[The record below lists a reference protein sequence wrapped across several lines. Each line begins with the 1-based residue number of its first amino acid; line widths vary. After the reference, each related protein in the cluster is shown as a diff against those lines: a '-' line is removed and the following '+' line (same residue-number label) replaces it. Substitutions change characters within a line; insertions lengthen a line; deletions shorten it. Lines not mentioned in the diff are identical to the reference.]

1 MSADSRA
8 KKTTQKHRRQLLE
21 IEQYSSEAVELGD
34 LCIPAV
40 SSAAQGLSSDHE
52 EVSAALL
59 LRWNVFL
66 VLLKSFYKRI
76 FSIWLHFPW
85 NDVLRGIWEYSIQND
100 QYPNVFVFFLKGE
113 ILWTI

>member
-59 LRWNVFL
+59 LR
-66 VLLKSFYKRI
+66 
-76 FSIWLHFPW
+76 
-85 NDVLRGIWEYSIQND
+85 
-100 QYPNVFVFFLKGE
+100 
-113 ILWTI
+113 